1 MAGEKSIFESIE
13 EKAKEIGKKVEEIL
27 DDVSA
32 DEEPLKVTYP
42 DGETAP
48 EPPKK

>member
-13 EKAKEIGKKVEEIL
+13 DKAKEIGKKVEEIL

-32 DEEPLKVTYP
+32 DEEQVKVTYP
-42 DGETAP
+42 EGETSS
-48 EPPKK
+48 ESSKK